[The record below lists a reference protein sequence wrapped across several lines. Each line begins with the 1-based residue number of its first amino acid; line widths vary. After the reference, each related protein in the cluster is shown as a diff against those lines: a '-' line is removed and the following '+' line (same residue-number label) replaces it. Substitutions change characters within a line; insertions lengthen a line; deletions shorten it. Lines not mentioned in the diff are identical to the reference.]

1 MATVNG
7 TIMLKEEKAQ
17 NLLNQVLK
25 PISKEDIDWLAS
37 GAQIKAGWTQAEM
50 DITFAE
56 AAGQM
61 YELEK
66 NPDFILTD
74 IERIQVINLL
84 RMQADLKYL
93 RNPDLMEKEIKLV

>member
-7 TIMLKEEKAQ
+7 TIMLREEKAQ

-25 PISKEDIDWLAS
+25 PISQEDIDWLAG

-56 AAGQM
+56 ATGQM
-61 YELEK
+61 YELEQ

-74 IERIQVINLL
+74 IERIQVMNLL
-84 RMQADLKYL
+84 GMQADLKYL
-93 RNPDLMEKEIKLV
+93 RNPGLMQKELKSV

>member
-7 TIMLKEEKAQ
+7 TITLKEVKAQ

-25 PISKEDIDWLAS
+25 PILQEDIEWLAS

-93 RNPDLMEKEIKLV
+93 RNPDLMEKEIKSV